1 MLEKMFPMAVI
12 NAPPGLLK
20 ALILK
25 EASRAPLSAV
35 KLIERIGERTGG
47 IWKPSPGSIYYLTNE
62 LESKG
67 LLKKLK
73 VEEER
78 YPKYIITL
86 KGKEELENMVR
97 ASKKDVL
104 KILTILKLYAEITE
118 DKHLMQDLDNICKNI
133 MF

>member
-1 MLEKMFPMAVI
+1 MAVI

-86 KGKEELENMVR
+86 RGKEELENMVR